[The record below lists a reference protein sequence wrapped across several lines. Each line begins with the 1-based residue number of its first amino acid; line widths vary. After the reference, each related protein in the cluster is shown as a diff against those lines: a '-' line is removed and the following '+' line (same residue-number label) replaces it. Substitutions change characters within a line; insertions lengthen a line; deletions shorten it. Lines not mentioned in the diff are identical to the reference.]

1 MAHPH
6 ESYLKEFEIAIDKLV
21 PLTPAEIVEE
31 AKALHKELRENEAV
45 TEKQIHQAL
54 TLIGRKEFPYRKA
67 YHELCASDEEKR
79 LQELVFERLD
89 DDLAKTIQEMTSH
102 GVILEDYIKSDF
114 FEKELTPEQ
123 KYQVQQA
130 ILLADDVL
138 NNQCDERANKRQAQY
153 KDLVEK
159 WQKEADRLQEKIDQ
173 LRAMGQGH
181 PKWSAEIDSICDRLE
196 EGWSVVEND
205 PSEEEID
212 KEREYWTT
220 VLSEGDEEAI

>member
-6 ESYLKEFEIAIDKLV
+6 ESYLKEFEIAINKLV
-21 PLTPAEIVEE
+21 PLTPKEVIEE
-31 AKALHKELRENEAV
+31 ARSLHKELLENEAV

-54 TLIGRKEFPYRKA
+54 TLVGRKEFPYRKA

-79 LQELVFERLD
+79 LQELVFERID
-89 DDLAKTIQEMTSH
+89 EDLAEQIKEMTSH
-102 GVILEDYIKSDF
+102 GVILEDYIKSDL
-114 FEKELTPEQ
+114 FEKELSAEQ
-123 KYQVQQA
+123 RYQVEQA

-138 NNQCDERANKRQAQY
+138 NNQCDERANTRQAQY
-153 KDLVEK
+153 KDLVAK
-159 WQKEADRLQEKIDQ
+159 WQKEAERLQEKIDQ
-173 LRAMGQGH
+173 LRAMGQAN
-181 PKWSAEIDSICDRLE
+181 PKWTGEINSICDRLE

-220 VLSEGDEEAI
+220 VLSEGDEEAV